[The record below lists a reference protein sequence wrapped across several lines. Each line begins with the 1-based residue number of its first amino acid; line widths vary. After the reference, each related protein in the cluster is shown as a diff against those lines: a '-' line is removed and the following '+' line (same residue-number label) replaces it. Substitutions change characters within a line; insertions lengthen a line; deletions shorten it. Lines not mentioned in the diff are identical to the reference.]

1 MNASVTAASSAAV
14 RLPPLPSLAAAAGPS
29 TLINSTRAAPSFAA
43 ARVPAL
49 PLLHAANPRLSQ
61 LLAASID
68 SASMTTLTIGT
79 FLFLW
84 FFFGPRVCVP
94 EFLVRLVSNCGG
106 GWALE
111 DKDGISHSLTKVAD
125 ESVVGRNLL
134 LLLAVLLPWPY
145 NMELPWKL
153 GGVAIAWSIMI
164 LLYTILAGMSGA
176 PLSLDG
182 YLATTL
188 VALFFG
194 YGAIHTVGA
203 YHDDE
208 ALRQL
213 GCPPADGAKCSVG
226 GEAYTVRKAEGTCD
240 KAPEICLPAG
250 MMWQL
255 HMAPL
260 FGTHATGVA
269 ERPVPSA
276 GGARAPI
283 PATPFDALKALDRP
297 EGGGQETLEMYLAR
311 RLDPEHFA
319 ALDPV
324 TRAYV
329 EEHKRLKVRRDS
341 EYMEAIATPCSGIEP
356 YHDSWLNAW
365 ARSFALSGKAEVE
378 CERKRRLAAL
388 LETAKHGPGGKPS

>member
-1 MNASVTAASSAAV
+1 MNASVAAPSSAAV
-14 RLPPLPSLAAAAGPS
+14 RMPPLPSLAAAAGPS

-94 EFLVRLVSNCGG
+94 EFLVRLVSHCGG
-106 GWALE
+106 GWELE

-226 GEAYTVRKAEGTCD
+226 GEAYTVRKTEGTCE
-240 KAPEICLPAG
+240 KVPEICLPAG
-250 MMWQL
+250 MLWQL

-260 FGTHATGVA
+260 FGTDATGVA

-297 EGGGQETLEMYLAR
+297 EGGGQETLETYFAR

>member
-1 MNASVTAASSAAV
+1 MPRPSRSPARAPAASNSPAASADTTWVVTGAAGHVGKTLAAHLAARNSSADVRRLDVVGDGVDYCADVCDAAAV
-14 RLPPLPSLAAAAGPS
+14 SKALRNPKPHLVFVHLAS
-29 TLINSTRAAPSFAA
+29 
-43 ARVPAL
+43 
-49 PLLHAANPRLSQ
+49 
-61 LLAASID
+61 
-68 SASMTTLTIGT
+68 
-79 FLFLW
+79 
-84 FFFGPRVCVP
+84 
-94 EFLVRLVSNCGG
+94 
-106 GWALE
+106 
-111 DKDGISHSLTKVAD
+111 
-125 ESVVGRNLL
+125 
-134 LLLAVLLPWPY
+134 
-145 NMELPWKL
+145 
-153 GGVAIAWSIMI
+153 
-164 LLYTILAGMSGA
+164 AGMSGA

-182 YLATTL
+182 CLATTL

-226 GEAYTVRKAEGTCD
+226 GEAYTVHKTEGTCD
-240 KAPEICLPAG
+240 KVPEICLPAG

-260 FGTHATGVA
+260 FGTDATGVA

-283 PATPFDALKALDRP
+283 PATPLDALKALDRP

-329 EEHKRLKVRRDS
+329 EEHKRLKVKRDS
-341 EYMEAIATPCSGIEP
+341 EYMDAIATPCSGIEP

-365 ARSFALSGKAEVE
+365 ARSFALSGKAELE

-388 LETAKHGPGGKPS
+388 LDTAKHGPGGKPS

>member
-1 MNASVTAASSAAV
+1 MRRVAEVVDLGHRVQRVGKQLDAGMLAMNDFATTYPNQSLPMGGLKDSGFGKFAGVEGIRGCCVAKAV
-14 RLPPLPSLAAAAGPS
+14 VQNKVRFISTPIPLPLHYPLSDVAFPFMRNVLEFFYGPTLA
-29 TLINSTRAAPSFAA
+29 R
-43 ARVPAL
+43 
-49 PLLHAANPRLSQ
+49 
-61 LLAASID
+61 
-68 SASMTTLTIGT
+68 
-79 FLFLW
+79 
-84 FFFGPRVCVP
+84 
-94 EFLVRLVSNCGG
+94 
-106 GWALE
+106 
-111 DKDGISHSLTKVAD
+111 
-125 ESVVGRNLL
+125 
-134 LLLAVLLPWPY
+134 
-145 NMELPWKL
+145 KL

-226 GEAYTVRKAEGTCD
+226 GEAYTVRKTEGTCE
-240 KAPEICLPAG
+240 KVPEICLPAG

-283 PATPFDALKALDRP
+283 PATPLDALKALDRP

-388 LETAKHGPGGKPS
+388 LDTAKHGPGGKPS

>member
-1 MNASVTAASSAAV
+1 MNAST
-14 RLPPLPSLAAAAGPS
+14 LPSLAGPS
-29 TLINSTRAAPSFAA
+29 GVNSTRAAPSFAA

-94 EFLVRLVSNCGG
+94 DFLVRLVSNCGG

-125 ESVVGRNLL
+125 ESKVE
-134 LLLAVLLPWPY
+134 LPWPY

-164 LLYTILAGMSGA
+164 LLTPFWRACRARRSASTAI
-176 PLSLDG
+176 
-182 YLATTL
+182 ATTL

-226 GEAYTVRKAEGTCD
+226 GEAYTVRKTEGTCE
-240 KAPEICLPAG
+240 KVPEICLPAG

-283 PATPFDALKALDRP
+283 PATPLDALNALERP

>member
-1 MNASVTAASSAAV
+1 MNASVTAAFSTAV
-14 RLPPLPSLAAAAGPS
+14 RLPPLPSIAAAAGPS

-94 EFLVRLVSNCGG
+94 EFLVRLVSHCGG
-106 GWALE
+106 GWELE
-111 DKDGISHSLTKVAD
+111 DKEGKEVPLTSIATP
-125 ESVVGRNLL
+125 
-134 LLLAVLLPWPY
+134 PWPY

-226 GEAYTVRKAEGTCD
+226 GTAYTVRKTEGTCE
-240 KAPEICLPAG
+240 KVPEICLPAG
-250 MMWQL
+250 MLWQL

-297 EGGGQETLEMYLAR
+297 EGGGQETLETYFAR

-388 LETAKHGPGGKPS
+388 LDTAKHGPGGKPS

>member
-1 MNASVTAASSAAV
+1 MNASVAAASSTAV
-14 RLPPLPSLAAAAGPS
+14 RLSPLPSLAAVAGPS
-29 TLINSTRAAPSFAA
+29 SAINSTRAAPSFAA

-125 ESVVGRNLL
+125 ESKVERREAA
-134 LLLAVLLPWPY
+134 LALILGVLLPWPY

-164 LLYTILAGMSGA
+164 LLYTILAGISGA

-213 GCPPADGAKCSVG
+213 GCPPADGAKCSNSRSS
-226 GEAYTVRKAEGTCD
+226 TAEKFSD
-240 KAPEICLPAG
+240 
-250 MMWQL
+250 
-255 HMAPL
+255 
-260 FGTHATGVA
+260 
-269 ERPVPSA
+269 
-276 GGARAPI
+276 
-283 PATPFDALKALDRP
+283 
-297 EGGGQETLEMYLAR
+297 
-311 RLDPEHFA
+311 
-319 ALDPV
+319 
-324 TRAYV
+324 
-329 EEHKRLKVRRDS
+329 
-341 EYMEAIATPCSGIEP
+341 
-356 YHDSWLNAW
+356 
-365 ARSFALSGKAEVE
+365 
-378 CERKRRLAAL
+378 
-388 LETAKHGPGGKPS
+388 